1 MSYCIIF
8 PGQGTQFVGMSKGLD
23 LGPGIGQGLLRL
35 MEEGPL
41 DELSKT
47 INAQPAVFATTIA
60 LWEKSELPTPDFVMG
75 HSLGE
80 YTALAVAGVLSRQ
93 DALDLVNSRAEFM
106 EDALP
111 LGASGMAA
119 VLGLEVDAV
128 RSAIS
133 NVEDLWI
140 ANINGGK
147 QVVISGMISS
157 IDKAVPLLKDAGARR
172 VVPLKI
178 SVASHC
184 PLMTNASKKLAQVLD
199 AKTLEKP
206 RIRVVFNATAREA
219 QDPAAMKM
227 LLARQ
232 LVDPVLWDESVKY
245 VVSQGITRFVEI
257 GPRSVLAPLVKRIYP
272 EAHVEVIT
280 QG

>member
-35 MEEGPL
+35 MEKGPL
-41 DELSKT
+41 DELSRT
-47 INAQPAVFATTIA
+47 INAQPAVFAATIA

-106 EDALP
+106 EGALP

-119 VLGLEVDAV
+119 VLGLEADAV

-133 NVEDLWI
+133 DVEDLWI

-157 IDKAVPLLKDAGARR
+157 IDKAAPLLKDAGARR

-199 AKTLEKP
+199 AKTLEEP

-257 GPRSVLAPLVKRIYP
+257 GPGSVLAPLVKRIYP
-272 EAHVEVIT
+272 EAHVEAIT